1 MRNLGLVALCC
12 FGCSG
17 ACGGGGANVAPKPI
31 AALGSAAGSGE
42 LSGSAGALDD
52 KMVASFWIT
61 PDEQTAAKAFSTG
74 DYATALASFTA
85 ARASERDAKS
95 PRAGHLE
102 LMLGICA
109 EETGDHAGAAAHL
122 LTARA
127 ILPELGDYIGYRA
140 ARSLWLAHDP
150 KALEVAQSVAKD
162 SIVGPDAEI
171 VAGELVPDADKAA
184 FYRDFLDRH
193 PNGPFRSEAR
203 FDLATALAT
212 SDAAAAQQLW
222 RQITIDDPLSSWNDK
237 AKAALKSPA
246 ALTPAEAITQAT
258 VLFDNQRNPEAEAAF
273 AAVLAD
279 AKATPDEK
287 CVAAYHRAMSRFK
300 ARDRKGAAP
309 MFDEAVADCK
319 TAGNLER
326 EIESEYDA
334 GRSYAFIGQHET
346 AIAHYKNAQTI
357 DPKNHLADDALLR
370 EAEEWTSLN
379 NDAQVEATLSAMPA
393 QFPQGDVLA
402 EAMWRL
408 GFKAWRDQKYDDA
421 IKWWKEQIRLVPH
434 DPNWYGEGEP
444 QYWIGRAYIAKND
457 VPSATAS
464 WQAAVREYPL
474 SYYALLALNRL
485 QERAPQQY
493 QQLLAEIST
502 DAHPA
507 QLEFKARPEWSSPG
521 FLRALELLRLG
532 LGEPASHEL
541 RKLGLTPPE
550 GRKPVTDPD
559 QQDKLGAIAFL
570 YDRAA
575 RWSASVAIMRWGL
588 PEWYRRRWP
597 LGADRAK
604 WLLSYPRG
612 YLDILQRHAALN
624 HVPLAMQIAIVREES
639 GFDPIDESYAN
650 AIGLTQM
657 IPATAHDFSKGTGI
671 DPTRENLRDPE
682 KNVTIGSRFLGSL
695 FKDWHDYA
703 LLVPASYNG
712 GPGYVRKMLRARGTW
727 DADEFVEAIG
737 ADEDRNYT
745 KRVTASYFTYSW
757 LYDHVVPTIPNV
769 IPADLIPKSK

>member
-1 MRNLGLVALCC
+1 MRNLGLIALCC
-12 FGCSG
+12 VGCSG
-17 ACGGGGANVAPKPI
+17 ACGGGGARVTSKPVAAI
-31 AALGSAAGSGE
+31 SGSDAGE

-52 KMVASFWIT
+52 KMVASLWTT
-61 PDEQTAAKAFSTG
+61 PDEQTAAKAFATG
-74 DYATALASFTA
+74 DYATALTSFTA
-85 ARASERDAKS
+85 ARATETDPKS

-102 LMLGICA
+102 LMLGLCA
-109 EETGDHAGAAAHL
+109 DETGDHAGAAAHL
-122 LTARA
+122 LAARA
-127 ILPELGDYIGYRA
+127 ILPELGDYIGYHA
-140 ARSLWLAHDP
+140 AHALWLAHDP

-171 VAGELVPDADKAA
+171 IAGELLADHDKAA
-184 FYRDFLDRH
+184 FYRDYLDRH

-203 FDLATALAT
+203 FDLATALAPT
-212 SDAAAAQQLW
+212 DAAGAQQLW

-237 AKAALKSPA
+237 AKAQLKNPA
-246 ALTPAEAITQAT
+246 PLTPAEAITQAT

-273 AAVLAD
+273 DAVLND
-279 AKATPDEK
+279 AKATPDDK

-319 TAGNLER
+319 TANNVER

-346 AIAHYKNAQTI
+346 AITHYKNAQTI

-444 QYWIGRAYIAKND
+444 QYWMGRAYIAKND
-457 VPSATAS
+457 LANAIAS

-485 QERAPQQY
+485 QEQAPQQY
-493 QQLLAEIST
+493 QQLLAEISA
-502 DAHPA
+502 DPHPA
-507 QLEFKARPEWSSPG
+507 QLAFKPRPEWSSPG

-532 LGEPASHEL
+532 LGDPAAHEL
-541 RKLGLTPPE
+541 RKLGLNPPDN
-550 GRKPVTDPD
+550 RKPITDPD

-570 YDRAA
+570 YDRAD
-575 RWSASVAIMRWGL
+575 RWSASVTIMRWGL
-588 PEWYRRRWP
+588 PDWYRRQWP
-597 LGADRAK
+597 LGDDRAK
-604 WLLSYPRG
+604 WLLAYPRG
-612 YLDILQRHAALN
+612 YLDILQRHAKLN
-624 HVPLAMQIAIVREES
+624 NTPIAMQIAIVREES
-639 GFDPIDESYAN
+639 GFDPLDESSAN
-650 AIGLTQM
+650 AVGLTQM
-657 IPATAHDFSKGTGI
+657 IPPTAKDFSKGTGI

-682 KNVTIGSRFLGSL
+682 KNVTIGGRFLGSL
-695 FKDWHDYA
+695 FKDWHDFA
-703 LLVPASYNG
+703 LLVPPSYNG
-712 GPGYVRKMLRARGTW
+712 GPGYVRRILRARGTW

-737 ADEDRNYT
+737 ADEARNYT
-745 KRVTASYFTYSW
+745 KRVMASYFTYSW
-757 LYDHVVPTIPNV
+757 LYEHAVPTIPNV

>member
-1 MRNLGLVALCC
+1 MRNLGLIALCC
-12 FGCSG
+12 VGCSG
-17 ACGGGGANVAPKPI
+17 ACGGGSSNVAPKPV
-31 AALGSAAGSGE
+31 AAIAGSDSA

-52 KMVASFWIT
+52 KMVASLWTT
-61 PDEQTAAKAFSTG
+61 PDEQAAATAFATG
-74 DYATALASFTA
+74 DYAMALASFTA
-85 ARASERDAKS
+85 ARASEADAKS

-109 EETGDHAGAAAHL
+109 DETGDHAGAATHL
-122 LTARA
+122 LAARQ

-140 ARSLWLAHDP
+140 ARALWLAKDP

-171 VAGELVPDADKAA
+171 VAGELSSDKAA
-184 FYRDFLDRH
+184 FYRDYLDRH

-203 FDLATALAT
+203 FDLATALEP
-212 SDAAAAQQLW
+212 SDPAAAQQLW
-222 RQITIDDPLSSWNDK
+222 RQITIDDPLSAWNDK
-237 AKAALKSPA
+237 AKVELKNPA

-258 VLFDNQRNPEAEAAF
+258 VMFDNQRNPDAERVFDAA
-273 AAVLAD
+273 LND
-279 AKATPDEK
+279 PKATPDEK

-300 ARDRKGAAP
+300 ERDRKTAAP

-319 TAGNLER
+319 AANNLER

-379 NDAQVEATLSAMPA
+379 NDAQVEATLSAMPT

-444 QYWIGRAYIAKND
+444 QYWIGRAYVAKND
-457 VPSATAS
+457 LPNAIAS

-485 QERAPQQY
+485 QEQAPQQY
-493 QQLLAEIST
+493 QQLLAEISA
-502 DAHPA
+502 DPHPA
-507 QLEFKARPEWSSPG
+507 QLAFKSRPEWSSPG

-532 LGEPASHEL
+532 LGEPAAHEL
-541 RKLGLTPPE
+541 RKLGLNPPDN
-550 GRKPVTDPD
+550 RKPITDAD

-570 YDRAA
+570 YDRAD
-575 RWSASVAIMRWGL
+575 RWSASVQIMRWGL
-588 PEWYRRRWP
+588 PEWYRR
-597 LGADRAK
+597 
-604 WLLSYPRG
+604 
-612 YLDILQRHAALN
+612 Q
-624 HVPLAMQIAIVREES
+624 
-639 GFDPIDESYAN
+639 
-650 AIGLTQM
+650 
-657 IPATAHDFSKGTGI
+657 
-671 DPTRENLRDPE
+671 
-682 KNVTIGSRFLGSL
+682 
-695 FKDWHDYA
+695 
-703 LLVPASYNG
+703 
-712 GPGYVRKMLRARGTW
+712 
-727 DADEFVEAIG
+727 
-737 ADEDRNYT
+737 
-745 KRVTASYFTYSW
+745 
-757 LYDHVVPTIPNV
+757 
-769 IPADLIPKSK
+769 